1 MFRVGE
7 NDGMIGVCELTR
19 PFFSS
24 PKFKHPSESTM
35 GNLIIVLKITVYQ
48 SDPHDGYF
56 LWLYNMI
63 SLCFLDG
70 VFLAVLP

>member
-7 NDGMIGVCELTR
+7 NDGMMGVCELTR

-56 LWLYNMI
+56 LVVQHDI
-63 SLCFLDG
+63 T
-70 VFLAVLP
+70 VFS